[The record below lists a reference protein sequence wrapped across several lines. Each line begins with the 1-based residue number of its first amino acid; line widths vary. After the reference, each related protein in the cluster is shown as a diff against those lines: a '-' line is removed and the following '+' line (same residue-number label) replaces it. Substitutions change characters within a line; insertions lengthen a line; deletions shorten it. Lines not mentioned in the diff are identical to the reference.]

1 MPIVAMTRE
10 MGSLG
15 KDVAAAVSA
24 RLGKPVVHHEIIDHL
39 ADKMRLRKSHVIRF
53 LDGKANILERLTT
66 DKTSLSI
73 FTADETVALAESG
86 DVAVI
91 RGWGSAHLL
100 RQIPHVICVRVC
112 APLSLRT
119 QRMMERLDT
128 DDIGS
133 VVNEIKL
140 SEEAH
145 GAITRRHFG
154 INWQDPELYDLVL
167 NTERVTIE
175 ECADEVMGLAKDP
188 QFQET
193 AQSRQMLADLALE
206 VHVRAALRADPR
218 TAKMSV
224 SISTDRGRVTL
235 AGTVDSGLESSD
247 VSEIAAAVPGVKKV
261 FREFGT
267 AEERYLNALKSKMG
281 GRGRPPRKQ

>member
-1 MPIVAMTRE
+1 MPLIAMTRE

-15 KDVAAAVSA
+15 KDVAAEVSA
-24 RLGKPVVHHEIIDHL
+24 RLGKPVVNHEIIDHL

-53 LDGKANILERLTT
+53 LDGKSNMWERLTT

-73 FTADETVALAESG
+73 YTADETLALAEAR

-100 RQIPHVICVRVC
+100 RPIRHVVCVRVC
-112 APLSLRT
+112 APLAVRVK
-119 QRMMERLDT
+119 RMMERLNT
-128 DDIGS
+128 DDEDF

-154 INWQDPELYDLVL
+154 INWQDPECYDLVL
-167 NTERVTIE
+167 NTERVPIGR
-175 ECADEVMGLAKDP
+175 CADEVMALIESP

-193 AQSRQMLADLALE
+193 AESRQQLADLALE
-206 VHVRAALRADPR
+206 SHVRAALRADQR
-218 TAKMSV
+218 TREMRIA
-224 SISTDRGRVTL
+224 ISADHGNVTL
-235 AGTVDSGLESSD
+235 AGIVERGLEPLHA
-247 VSEIAAAVPGVKKV
+247 SEVAGMVPGVRAVTNVIK
-261 FREFGT
+261 T
-267 AEERYLNALKSKMG
+267 ALRSRIQFDE
-281 GRGRPPRKQ
+281 

>member
-1 MPIVAMTRE
+1 MPVIAMTRE

-15 KDVAAAVSA
+15 KDVGAAVSA
-24 RLGKPVVHHEIIDHL
+24 RLGKPLVHHEIIDPL
-39 ADKMRLRKSHVIRF
+39 ANKMRLRKSHVIRF
-53 LDGKANILERLTT
+53 LDGKANIWERLTT

-73 FTADETVALAESG
+73 FTADETVKLVEGG

-100 RQIPHVICVRVC
+100 RRIPHVICVRVC

-119 QRMMERLDT
+119 QRMMERLNT
-128 DDIGS
+128 DDRDF

-154 INWQDPELYDLVL
+154 INWQDPEQYDLVL
-167 NTERVTIE
+167 NTERLSID
-175 ECADEVMGLAKDP
+175 ECADEVMGLAEDA

-206 VHVRAALRADPR
+206 THVRAALRADPR
-218 TAKMSV
+218 TAKMRI
-224 SISTDRGRVTL
+224 SIDCDQGRVTL
-235 AGTVDSGLESSD
+235 GGIVDSGLEPGDASK
-247 VSEIAAAVPGVKKV
+247 VAAAVPGVKKV
-261 FREFGT
+261 FLAFGT
-267 AEERYLNALKSKMG
+267 AQEQYLNALNSEMRD
-281 GRGRPPRKQ
+281 RGRPPKQR